1 MVDPRS
7 RAFPSHEYVPDHLSN
22 PTKEVDMILPDM
34 RRTLGAAV
42 LSVVLGGMAAF
53 ALQLSAPALGY
64 AGDRADKLVDINS
77 ASEDELK
84 ELPGIGD
91 ALASRI
97 IKNRPYKRKNELV
110 EKKVI
115 PEAVYEKIEHQII
128 AKQR

>member
-1 MVDPRS
+1 
-7 RAFPSHEYVPDHLSN
+7 
-22 PTKEVDMILPDM
+22 MIFPDM
-34 RRTLGAAV
+34 RRTLGVAV
-42 LSVVLGGMAAF
+42 LSAVLGGMAAF
-53 ALQLSAPALGY
+53 ALQMVAPSVGY

-77 ASEDELK
+77 ASEAELK

-97 IKNRPYKRKNELV
+97 IKNRPYKRKDELV

-115 PEAVYEKIEHQII
+115 PEAVYEKIEHQIV